1 MRPAW
6 LLAAAACA
14 IAGCATR
21 ATVPHASR
29 VTADS
34 APPAWLAE
42 LRDHRVADPGDQG
55 ATYLAAY
62 LAAGEGDTERAL
74 GLLEGLAAEEWPFP
88 VPENDFPALA
98 AEPRFRE
105 LSARLG
111 AGVSRGDRPRLA
123 FTVGPADLL
132 PEGIACDSDSGA
144 VFLGSRGY
152 RKIVR
157 VDDSVARDFVDP
169 RAELGAV
176 LGLHVDSTRRLL
188 WAAHNPRGKS
198 EREAGRLRSGVIAVD
213 LDGGA
218 VVRTVALEGRHLLN
232 DLAIAPDGDVYVT
245 DSEPGAVWRIRAGG
259 AALERVVADGTFM
272 YPNGIAWIEERRAL
286 VVADVSGLHLLEPS
300 SGVRRRIAR
309 GPARTLGAVDGLV
322 RYGDRLVGIQNGY
335 RGERIVSWRFDSQ
348 RLAVTAEAVLQPWHP
363 SFVVPT
369 TACVLGNELLFIAN
383 SYAGQ
388 SDAEG
393 NPKDPASLR
402 PTDVLAIPLP
412 PPGDASPAHGAS
424 ALRP

>member
-1 MRPAW
+1 
-6 LLAAAACA
+6 
-14 IAGCATR
+14 
-21 ATVPHASR
+21 
-29 VTADS
+29 
-34 APPAWLAE
+34 
-42 LRDHRVADPGDQG
+42 
-55 ATYLAAY
+55 
-62 LAAGEGDTERAL
+62 
-74 GLLEGLAAEEWPFP
+74 
-88 VPENDFPALA
+88 
-98 AEPRFRE
+98 
-105 LSARLG
+105 
-111 AGVSRGDRPRLA
+111 
-123 FTVGPADLL
+123 
-132 PEGIACDSDSGA
+132 
-144 VFLGSRGY
+144 
-152 RKIVR
+152 
-157 VDDSVARDFVDP
+157 
-169 RAELGAV
+169 
-176 LGLHVDSTRRLL
+176 
-188 WAAHNPRGKS
+188 
-198 EREAGRLRSGVIAVD
+198 
-213 LDGGA
+213 
-218 VVRTVALEGRHLLN
+218 
-232 DLAIAPDGDVYVT
+232 
-245 DSEPGAVWRIRAGG
+245 VWRIRAGG